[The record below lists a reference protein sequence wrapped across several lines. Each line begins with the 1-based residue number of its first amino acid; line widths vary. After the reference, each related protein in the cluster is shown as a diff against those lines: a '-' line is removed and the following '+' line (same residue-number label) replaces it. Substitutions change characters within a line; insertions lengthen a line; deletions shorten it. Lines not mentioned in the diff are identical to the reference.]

1 MAEITVDG
9 AKEYLGARLGGEA
22 FTDET
27 ETRQSQALISAI
39 DALAPYVRNIP
50 DEDKAAATY
59 EQALWLLGSR
69 AELQSQ
75 GVTSF
80 SVSGI
85 SETYDVKGRPAA
97 VAPSA
102 WRIIKN
108 GADGS
113 RGSGGGGGKTWLL

>member
-1 MAEITVDG
+1 MAAISVED
-9 AKEYLGARLGGEA
+9 AKKYLGVRLGGEV
-22 FTDET
+22 FTGETDE
-27 ETRQSQALISAI
+27 RQNQALTSAA
-39 DALAPYVRNIP
+39 DALAPYVQNIP
-50 DEDKAAATY
+50 DEDRAAATY

-80 SVSGI
+80 TISGI

-97 VAPSA
+97 VAPAA

-113 RGSGGGGGKTWLL
+113 RGRGSGGKTWLL

>member
-1 MAEITVDG
+1 MTVISVEG
-9 AKEYLGARLGGEA
+9 AVEYLGKRLGGET
-22 FTDET
+22 FTGEA
-27 ETRQSQALISAI
+27 EARQNQALVSAM
-39 DALAPYVRNIP
+39 DALMPYIRNIP

-80 SVSGI
+80 SISGI

-97 VAPSA
+97 VAPAA

>member
-1 MAEITVDG
+1 MTVISVEG
-9 AKEYLGARLGGEA
+9 AVEYLGKRLGGEA
-22 FTDET
+22 FTGEA
-27 ETRQSQALISAI
+27 EARQNQALVSAM
-39 DALAPYVRNIP
+39 DALMPYIRNIP

-69 AELQSQ
+69 AELQIQ

-80 SVSGI
+80 SISGI

-108 GADGS
+108 GVDGS